1 MCLVLGP
8 GVTICDSGGKQ
19 EQGGAG
25 VRQTA
30 VDDCTLEI
38 ESLLDTVMMGGRT
51 SYTMIFAADNIAA
64 QTHRNE

>member
-38 ESLLDTVMMGGRT
+38 VSLLDTVMMLR
-51 SYTMIFAADNIAA
+51 SALL
-64 QTHRNE
+64 H